1 MVIINRQGAFFM
13 KHILRTRGAAI
24 LAAGVLILA
33 ACLLGGCTGK
43 EEAAKVR
50 DLEFTVIGQNEI
62 PQELADMIGQK
73 KNEEFKLTYTDGADL
88 YIAVGYGEQPTGGY
102 SITVPEFYL
111 TENSI
116 VIKTEL
122 QGPESTE
129 QAGNSPS
136 FPYIVIKTPFMEEPM
151 VFQ

>member
-1 MVIINRQGAFFM
+1 M
-13 KHILRTRGAAI
+13 
-24 LAAGVLILA
+24 
-33 ACLLGGCTGK
+33 
-43 EEAAKVR
+43 
-50 DLEFTVIGQNEI
+50 IGQNEI

-136 FPYIVIKTPFMEEPM
+136 FPYIVIKNSVYGGTGGFPVVFIMYEKISEGHGCCKEPSLSCSSIT
-151 VFQ
+151 